1 MNPKNNM
8 WNTRI
13 VVSKETV
20 KLRVVQMLEKKE
32 HYVNQKKIEFRAKTI
47 KRDKGIFNVDKR
59 YFSLRTCDNHG
70 PLCT

>member
-1 MNPKNNM
+1 M
-8 WNTRI
+8 WKTRI
-13 VVSKETV
+13 VVSNETV
-20 KLRVVQMLEKKE
+20 KLSVVQMLGKKSTMWIR
-32 HYVNQKKIEFRAKTI
+32 KKIEFRAKTI